1 MMIKSIMED
10 YYRDSFQKWVFMA
23 AVFILAGFCACS
35 ARNGSSSENTA
46 VTGNSAESEQEEVEW
61 PVVPG
66 PESPK
71 MCVWISSNATVEEMR
86 QVKQIGVDYVAMG
99 GPKVPWTE
107 ESLKEITDR
116 FEAEGLTVMVMM
128 IGGMNNTIYGREG
141 RDKEIE
147 DIKNSL
153 RAAGAS
159 GLPVVEYNFYADRL
173 MEGYYEV
180 KGRGGAGMTAFDYD
194 YQGAKDLPADP
205 KLGVPQTAEM
215 MWKSLTYFLE
225 AVIPVAEEAGVRMA
239 LHPNDPPI
247 PIASGH
253 EQIMRTF
260 EDWKRLLEIVDS
272 PSNGMTYDPGVTRET
287 GEDPVEVLRYLG
299 SRDRLNHMHYRNVIV
314 EEPYV
319 KYTEVFPDE
328 GQVNM
333 FAVMQEVYKLGYNR
347 AIWPEHERA
356 LDYDKTHP
364 QGITSMYPGGGGY
377 AGLTYNIAYTKAMM
391 QAVLSLDGAN

>member
-1 MMIKSIMED
+1 MRKLKNLPIGRFLLSALFFL
-10 YYRDSFQKWVFMA
+10 S
-23 AVFILAGFCACS
+23 LHACS
-35 ARNGSSSENTA
+35 NSGDAPAENSSNMDSTAKSEEIA
-46 VTGNSAESEQEEVEW
+46 VEW

-71 MCVWISSNATVEEMR
+71 LSVWISSEAEVEEMR

-99 GPKVPWTE
+99 GPEVPWTE
-107 ESLKEITDR
+107 ESLREIMDR
-116 FEAEGLTVMVMM
+116 FEAEELTVIVMM
-128 IGGMNNTIYGREG
+128 IGGMSNTIYGREG

-153 RAAGAS
+153 RAAGKV
-159 GLPVVEYNFYADRL
+159 GIPVVEYNFYADRL
-173 MEGYYEV
+173 MEGYHEV
-180 KGRGGAGMTAFDYD
+180 KGRGGAGMTAFDYE
-194 YQGAKDLPADP
+194 YQGAKDLPSDP
-205 KLGVPQTAEM
+205 KLGTPQTAEM
-215 MWKSLTYFLE
+215 MWNSLTYFLE

-247 PIASGH
+247 TIASGH

-260 EDWKRLLEIVDS
+260 DDWKRLLDLVDS

-287 GEDPVEVLRYLG
+287 GEDPLEVLRYLG

-333 FAVMQEVYKLGYNR
+333 FAVMKEVFDLGYNR

-356 LDYDKTHP
+356 LDYDKSHP

-377 AGLTYNIAYTKAMM
+377 AGLTYDIAYAKAMM
-391 QAVLSLDGAN
+391 QAVMSLEGAK

>member
-1 MMIKSIMED
+1 MISSIMKKYFID
-10 YYRDSFQKWVFMA
+10 FIGRWVGMV
-23 AVFILAGFCACS
+23 AVFVVAALSSCS
-35 ARNGSSSENTA
+35 EPRDSSSEST
-46 VTGNSAESEQEEVEW
+46 SMDKSISESEQASVEW

-71 MCVWISSNATVEEMR
+71 MCVWMSSNATVEEMR

-99 GPKVPWTE
+99 GPAVPWTE
-107 ESLKEITDR
+107 ESLVGIMGR

-128 IGGMNNTIYGREG
+128 IGGMDHTIYGREG
-141 RDKEIE
+141 RDEEIE
-147 DIKNSL
+147 NIQNSL
-153 RAAGAS
+153 RAAGAV

-205 KLGVPQTAEM
+205 TLGIPQTAEM

-260 EDWKRLLEIVDS
+260 DDWKRLLDIVDS

-287 GEDPVEVLRYLG
+287 GEDPVEVLQYLG

-333 FAVMQEVYKLGYNR
+333 FAVMQEVYNLGYNK

-356 LDYDKTHP
+356 LDYDRTHP

-391 QAVLSLDGAN
+391 QAVLSLDETN